1 MMIRGSDIPHDN
13 VMEDIFAALLACY
26 GRLGEPNFFKVE
38 ATLEAAPYQ
47 GLIDTLRSNNIDVID
62 KTSYNND
69 VSIRLIL
76 EKSGDQLGLALSG
89 VGPFATLIGQD
100 ATEHYFWVTAPE
112 DAPTPLAAAVARMVQ
127 QAGLRLLDRNLV
139 IQPIAM
145 AWYDGSTE
153 VLLYQAMFTDT
164 DWVP

>member
-1 MMIRGSDIPHDN
+1 MTRDRDTLHD
-13 VMEDIFAALLACY
+13 ETTREISAALLACY
-26 GRLGEPNFFKVE
+26 GRLDKPNFSKVE
-38 ATLEAAPYQ
+38 AILEAAPYQ

-76 EKSGDQLGLALSG
+76 EKSGDQLGLSLSG

-100 ATEHYFWVTAPE
+100 ATEQYFWVMAPE
-112 DAPTPLAAAVARMVQ
+112 DAPTPLAATVARMVQ

-153 VLLYQAMFTDT
+153 VLLYQALFTDT